1 MAATKSSLTSAAT
14 SSRKCLRRV
23 RLIPLLLAA
32 AALQAQPAAF
42 TSSLWKQ
49 AEPIFRKT
57 LEHPFLKGV
66 EDGSLPR
73 EKFRYYMRQD
83 ALYLGQFGAALQT
96 LAKRTTNPEQA
107 AFFTKGSA
115 SAINTE
121 ALLHQRHFTPAELAR
136 TEMAP
141 TNTAYVNHM
150 LATTATGS
158 LAEGIAAV
166 LPCYWIYWEVGRELK
181 RRGATS
187 PDAEYQ
193 RWINQYSSDVFG
205 ASVTKIRA
213 IMDAEASRLS
223 PAERAKVEKIF
234 LRGVRYE
241 YMFWDMAWRQEKWI
255 P

>member
-1 MAATKSSLTSAAT
+1 MA
-14 SSRKCLRRV
+14 
-23 RLIPLLLAA
+23 LLLTIAPS
-32 AALQAQPAAF
+32 LCAQPASI
-42 TSSLWKQ
+42 TNELWQQ
-49 AEPIFRKT
+49 AEPIFRTT
-57 LEHPFLKGV
+57 LGHPFLKGL
-66 EDGSLPR
+66 EDGTLPR

-83 ALYLGQFGAALQT
+83 ALYLGQFGAALKI
-96 LAKRTTNPEQA
+96 LAARTMNKEQA
-107 AFFTKGSA
+107 AFFTKGANNAVS
-115 SAINTE
+115 TE
-121 ALLHQRHFTPAELAR
+121 ALLHKRHFTPDELAR

-150 LATTATGS
+150 LANAATGS

-181 RRGATS
+181 RRGAKS

-193 RWINQYSSDVFG
+193 RWMDQYSSDAFG

-213 IMDAEASRLS
+213 IMDAEAARLS
-223 PAERAKVEKIF
+223 PTERAKVGKIF

-241 YMFWDMAWRQEKWI
+241 YMFWDMAWRQEEWI